1 MKAKWPT
8 FKVLESI
15 GIYLSAYNYA
25 CMMCDDGYFPQMVEE
40 YLRSCDD
47 VSYHRRPLTDAEIEK
62 AVRDAYSDALT
73 PSRKEIRHE

>member
-15 GIYLSAYNYA
+15 GIYLSIYNYA

-40 YLRSCDD
+40 YLRGCDD
-47 VSYHRRPLTDAEIEK
+47 VNYHRRPVTDAEIEK

-73 PSRKEIRHE
+73 PDRKGDWS